1 MTTQFVAVEDLA
13 NHLAVSV
20 STIRAWVRQGH
31 IPNDTYININN
42 VYRFDKQAVSDAL
55 LKKTTIRS
63 VVDSTDVNPVREH
76 DDRQLEMDFEYSQ
89 DEDI

>member
-1 MTTQFVAVEDLA
+1 MTTPFVAIEDLA
-13 NHLAVSV
+13 KHFAVSI

-31 IPNDTYININN
+31 IPENTFLKINN

-55 LKKTTIRS
+55 LKKTS
-63 VVDSTDVNPVREH
+63 PEPVRYTSH
-76 DDRQLEMDFEYSQ
+76 DNTQYEMDLNL